1 MMATSTQALQ
11 ARVQKLLG
19 SRAEL
24 EATRALLGTL
34 VTSEGSGGIAEGSD
48 PRPEALVSMT
58 AASGIASLADLRR
71 NLRTSLEHK
80 QLTLAETALTDLVHT
95 LEQITALADRVDSLD
110 AKCSRV
116 QSFLETT
123 KRETQQVQAEAAALA
138 TKRYESGT
146 MLPLGGRSW
155 GRIQVVT
162 LEVTNVYVC
171 RDQVQQEW
179 SEARAFLDR
188 YQLSEDEVR
197 ALYAENL
204 ADGDMDAFF
213 GTLERVRQVKTDC
226 KALVATGDVNCGL
239 ELLDA
244 VGKYQEAGFERLY
257 QWTARKCAEVDGEP
271 SNMLHR
277 AITLLSDRA
286 EFYKY
291 VVHYCKECLT
301 ASRRSLIVRRFIMAL
316 TVGGPNGIPRPI
328 EMHAHDPVRYCGD
341 MLAWVHQA
349 IATESEFFRVLFDG
363 DIEFTP
369 PSQSASPA
377 VTNDPNSDAS
387 APAIVDNVSS
397 SGEMTKPVSEDEVCT
412 SMVGRAFDGVSRP
425 LQVRV
430 EQTLGSPHGIVIAYK
445 LVHLLAFYHHKFGQ
459 LVAHAEVARAL
470 GRCREAANE
479 AFHRQFQQLV
489 DAVAASA
496 QDYAASLM
504 ATHTTLDVAHRL
516 VALLEVFQSSLLPE
530 REKEADLAPLFDGV
544 LPAIELM
551 CQRSVTGLDA
561 VDALV
566 FRINNWSCL
575 QAPLTRFPEVAK
587 WSTAMSRDVDRWLR
601 DLGDLQATRLL
612 DRCRVSALLQR
623 IQEFQQ
629 SHAAVA
635 AETPGLDG
643 ETISRVMGDFCAAL
657 MTLLFP
663 QLDHVA
669 QPQLAD
675 KARALTSATLAGTYA
690 FIYEFVYDA
699 RHGYIPSSEPPSS
712 STSWASAERNRH
724 VVLLHTPEEVRTV
737 LDIDEEAARK

>member
-1 MMATSTQALQ
+1 MATSTQALQ

-24 EATRALLGTL
+24 EATRVLLSTL
-34 VTSEGSGGIAEGSD
+34 VTSEDAGGVAAGSD
-48 PRPEALVSMT
+48 SRPEALVSMT

-80 QLTLAETALTDLVHT
+80 QLTLAETALADLGHT

-138 TKRYESGT
+138 AKRYKSGVV
-146 MLPLGGRSW
+146 LPRKGDHGAGFGSRRSNW
-155 GRIQVVT
+155 Q
-162 LEVTNVYVC
+162 Y
-171 RDQVQQEW
+171 QEW

-226 KALVATGDVNCGL
+226 KALVATGDVNCGFEL

-301 ASRRSLIVRRFIMAL
+301 TSRRSLIVRRFIMAL

-363 DIEFTP
+363 DIELTS
-369 PSQSASPA
+369 PSQSAFPTVSSGLS
-377 VTNDPNSDAS
+377 NDAS
-387 APAIVDNVSS
+387 TPAIVDNVPS
-397 SGEMTKPVSEDEVCT
+397 SGGMTKPVSEDEVCT

-566 FRINNWSCL
+566 FRVNNWSCL
-575 QAPLTRFPEVAK
+575 QAPLARFPEVAK
-587 WSTAMSRDVDRWLR
+587 WSIAMSRDVDRWLR
-601 DLGDLQATRLL
+601 DLSNLQATRLL

-629 SHAAVA
+629 SHAAVTA
-635 AETPGLDG
+635 EPGTSPAETPGLDG

-690 FIYEFVYDA
+690 FIYEFVNDA

-712 STSWASAERNRH
+712 STSWPSTERNRH

-737 LDIDEEAARK
+737 LDIDEEAAGT